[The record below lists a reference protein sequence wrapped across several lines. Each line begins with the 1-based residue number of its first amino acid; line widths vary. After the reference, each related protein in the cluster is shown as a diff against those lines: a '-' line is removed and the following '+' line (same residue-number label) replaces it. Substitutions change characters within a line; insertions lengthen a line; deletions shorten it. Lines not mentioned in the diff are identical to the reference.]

1 MDIMKELKSIKS
13 IEMSEEM
20 KERILKNIN
29 KVMKEDGVKTS
40 KRNEELI
47 ENIEKVCKK
56 LNITLQ

>member
-47 ENIEKVCKK
+47 EKR
-56 LNITLQ
+56 Q